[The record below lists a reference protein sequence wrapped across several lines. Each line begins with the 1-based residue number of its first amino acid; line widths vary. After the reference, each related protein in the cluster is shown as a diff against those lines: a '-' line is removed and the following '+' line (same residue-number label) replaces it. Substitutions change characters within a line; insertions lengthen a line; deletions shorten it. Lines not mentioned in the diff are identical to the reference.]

1 VVGLMRACHPDACV
15 AVTAVAVL
23 LAVAVG
29 RGAVGTVL
37 VGAAV
42 LAGQL
47 CVGWTNDY
55 LDANRDLTAGRSDK
69 PVASGSVGRTTVGA
83 ATLVAGVA
91 CVPLSLAVGWLPGGL
106 HLVAVAVALGYDFG
120 LKATVA
126 SVVPYVVSFGLLPLF
141 AVLGPAPHPPWWLP
155 VAGAL
160 LGGGAHFANVLPDL
174 TDDAA
179 AGVLGLPHRI
189 GPTGSRW
196 AAVLLL
202 LAASVVLVLGP
213 TGHLPVRLALACAA
227 LVVLGAG
234 LLAGRRPGSR
244 AVFRAVLV
252 VALLAVGQLVVA
264 GASLA
269 GH

>member
-1 VVGLMRACHPDACV
+1 MGGLVRACHPDACA
-15 AVTAVAVL
+15 AVTVVAVL
-23 LAVAVG
+23 LAATVG
-29 RGAVGTVL
+29 RGAVGTLL

-55 LDANRDLTAGRSDK
+55 LDANRDIAAGRTDK
-69 PVASGSVGRTTVGA
+69 PITSGAVGRRTVGVA
-83 ATLVAGVA
+83 ALVAGVA
-91 CVPLSLAVGWLPGGL
+91 CVPLSLAVGPLAGGL
-106 HLVAVAVALGYDFG
+106 HLVAVASALAYDLG

-126 SVVPYVVSFGLLPLF
+126 SVVPYLVSFALLPLF
-141 AVLGPAPHPPWWLP
+141 AVLGPSPHPPWWLP

-179 AGVLGLPHRI
+179 TGVRGLPHRI
-189 GPTGSRW
+189 GATGSRW

-213 TGHLPVRLALACAA
+213 TGHLAVRVALAGAA
-227 LVVLGAG
+227 LVVLAAG
-234 LLAGRRPGSR
+234 LVAGRRPGSR

-252 VALLAVGQLVVA
+252 VALLAVAQLVVA